1 MRPQILYRVFKNF
14 KLNTEN
20 PAYSAH
26 LLTVLLLKFPR
37 YCAHLAK
44 IRDTQLR
51 FSLSGLGKGDVKI
64 FVSPETLKVQKET
77 LPTEEG
83 LFLVSY

>member
-1 MRPQILYRVFKNF
+1 MV
-14 KLNTEN
+14 EN
-20 PAYSAH
+20 MFTFIA
-26 LLTVLLLKFPR
+26 
-37 YCAHLAK
+37 
-44 IRDTQLR
+44 LR
-51 FSLSGLGKGDVKI
+51 AGLGKGDAKI

>member
-1 MRPQILYRVFKNF
+1 MAAGASGAFVG
-14 KLNTEN
+14 T
-20 PAYSAH
+20 PAEVKTFSSY
-26 LLTVLLLKFPR
+26 LKMGSL
-37 YCAHLAK
+37 CA
-44 IRDTQLR
+44 
-51 FSLSGLGKGDVKI
+51 GLGKGDVKI